1 MERWSVHPV
10 TGLGHISFFL
20 SYPMTEFIGLRR
32 AQAPDRT
39 RITVRLWKGE
49 NASVFGEIIL
59 PQVIG
64 QVQMAIPVTG
74 SRSPAEALAV
84 ATVLSR
90 RLNCDIAVV
99 DNQDLWDPAWGT
111 LV

>member
-1 MERWSVHPV
+1 
-10 TGLGHISFFL
+10 
-20 SYPMTEFIGLRR
+20 MTEFIGLRR

-49 NASVFGEIIL
+49 NASVFGELIL

-84 ATVLSR
+84 AAVLSR
-90 RLNCDIAVV
+90 RFNCDIAVV
-99 DNQDLWDPAWGT
+99 DNEDLWDPAWGT